1 MQSVGE
7 ANDTLTY
14 PLLVPSLIIIND
26 SCCENNNH
34 NNNNNNNEQFLTNFK
49 NSKNIHVYTSE
60 NVSKMKNS
68 LLAIFAKI
76 WPITLYYSTGT
87 LAQFLSTFKNSKKIQ
102 F

>member
-14 PLLVPSLIIIND
+14 PLLVQSLIIIND
-26 SCCENNNH
+26 SCENNKNNN
-34 NNNNNNNEQFLTNFK
+34 NNNNNNNEQFLSNFK
-49 NSKNIHVYTSE
+49 NSKNIHLYASE

-68 LLAIFAKI
+68 LLDIFAKI

-87 LAQFLSTFKNSKKIQ
+87 LAQFLRTFKNS
-102 F
+102 